1 MAIGQGCTSKGG
13 ALATCLSFPTTRS
26 STRTLG
32 RKRVAV
38 PPAPAGTGP
47 HSPVRTL
54 RKQRSTRHHMDD
66 TVSLLES
73 LPEDV
78 LIKVLCKVNHSDLRQ
93 LLLVSK
99 PVSQATIVAKEL
111 HFAFATPTAKVGFRD
126 EECLEE
132 GELQWAPRPRQRR
145 VAGWSRLGGKDVAGI
160 AVNLS
165 VTFDRLLSEA

>member
-1 MAIGQGCTSKGG
+1 MAIGQGCTRKG

-32 RKRVAV
+32 RKRVGV

-54 RKQRSTRHHMDD
+54 RKQRSTRQHMDD

-78 LIKVLCKVNHSDLRQ
+78 LVMNCSTSDL
-93 LLLVSK
+93 LYLDIACAVS
-99 PVSQATIVAKEL
+99 VQ
-111 HFAFATPTAKVGFRD
+111 F
-126 EECLEE
+126 
-132 GELQWAPRPRQRR
+132 
-145 VAGWSRLGGKDVAGI
+145 
-160 AVNLS
+160 
-165 VTFDRLLSEA
+165 